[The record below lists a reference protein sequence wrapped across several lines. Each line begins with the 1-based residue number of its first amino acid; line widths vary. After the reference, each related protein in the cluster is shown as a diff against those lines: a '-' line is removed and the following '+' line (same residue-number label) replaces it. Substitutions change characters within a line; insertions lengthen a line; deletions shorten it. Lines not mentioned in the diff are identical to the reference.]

1 MREVTIAALGEA
13 LPAMTESVDGQAQL
27 ASANRMADLLRR
39 YPLLLP
45 QQKDELLLFLK
56 EGDRAAVGEIARRPG
71 LEPRLICVPPRP
83 SGAFQDGVREHRSRV
98 VHGAAVAGGKRLDH
112 PWLTGCI
119 EAFDQLQ

>member
-13 LPAMTESVDGQAQL
+13 LPAMTESVDGKAQL
-27 ASANRMADLLRR
+27 ASTNRMADLLRR

-71 LEPRLICVPPRP
+71 LEPRLI
-83 SGAFQDGVREHRSRV
+83 AFRR
-98 VHGAAVAGGKRLDH
+98 DH
-112 PWLTGCI
+112 PEHFKMGFASIAVGWAMGLLLLAASAWTILG
-119 EAFDQLQ
+119 